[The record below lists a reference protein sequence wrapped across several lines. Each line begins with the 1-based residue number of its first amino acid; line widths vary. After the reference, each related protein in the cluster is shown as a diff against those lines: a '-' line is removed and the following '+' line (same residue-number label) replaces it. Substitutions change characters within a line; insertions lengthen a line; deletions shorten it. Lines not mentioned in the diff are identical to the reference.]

1 MLVLGLTGGIGSG
14 KSSVSE
20 RLAARG
26 AVIVDADAL
35 TKAVQEPGGEA
46 FDGIVERFGRGIL
59 GRDGRIDRAALAG
72 IVFADKDALQDLEK
86 LTHPAVGA
94 RIASA
99 LTASAETDDVVVLDI
114 PLLVEK
120 GHRGARATIVVD
132 CPPEVAM
139 RRLVE
144 HRGFSEAD
152 ARARMAN
159 QVRREDRLALAD
171 FVVDNSGD
179 LAHLDAEVDRL
190 WTWIGGLAAEAT
202 SPPSEPP
209 PE

>member
-46 FDGIVERFGRGIL
+46 FDGIVERFGTEIL
-59 GRDGRIDRAALAG
+59 APDGRIDRAALAS
-72 IVFADKDALQDLEK
+72 IVFADREALEALEQ

-94 RIASA
+94 RIAAA
-99 LTASAETDDVVVLDI
+99 LDAARGTDDVVILDI

-132 CPPEVAM
+132 CPPDVAV

-144 HRGFSEAD
+144 HRGFTEDD

-159 QVRREDRLALAD
+159 QLPREERLAIAD

-179 LAHLDAEVDRL
+179 LARLDREVDRL
-190 WTWIGGLAAEAT
+190 WAWIEELRLDTDGETAT
-202 SPPSEPP
+202 
-209 PE
+209 